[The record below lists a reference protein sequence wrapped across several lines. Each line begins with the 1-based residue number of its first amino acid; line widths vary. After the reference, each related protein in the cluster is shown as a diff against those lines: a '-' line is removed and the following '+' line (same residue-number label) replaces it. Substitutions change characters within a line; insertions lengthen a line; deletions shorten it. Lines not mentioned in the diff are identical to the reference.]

1 MRTARSCSIF
11 WEFRK
16 YGNQIEALSG
26 EDTVVDNLSQLL
38 RSKVMRS
45 IKSKDTRP
53 ELAVRAIVFS
63 LGYRYR
69 LHKPKLPGRPDLIF
83 SGKKKV
89 IFVHGCFWHVHKH
102 CAISHVP
109 CYPAWR
115 RKLRLNQRRDEKVI
129 KILDNLG
136 WQSLIIWECEIGRA
150 NSLHRKISGFL
161 GAKKQAA
168 RKGDGHGSKQH
179 PQKKG

>member
-69 LHKPKLPGRPDLIF
+69 LHKPKLPGPPDLIF
-83 SGKKKV
+83 SGKKNV
-89 IFVHGCFWHVHKH
+89 IFVLDWFWHVHQH
-102 CAISHVP
+102 SSRS
-109 CYPAWR
+109 PAPSLPACR
-115 RKLRLNQRRDEKVI
+115 RQL
-129 KILDNLG
+129 
-136 WQSLIIWECEIGRA
+136 
-150 NSLHRKISGFL
+150 
-161 GAKKQAA
+161 
-168 RKGDGHGSKQH
+168 
-179 PQKKG
+179 

>member
-63 LGYRYR
+63 LVYRYR

-83 SGKKKV
+83 SGRKKV
-89 IFVHGCFWHVHKH
+89 LFVSGCFWHVHIH
-102 CAISHVP
+102 CVISHVSW
-109 CYPAWR
+109 YPAWLG
-115 RKLRLNQRRDEKVI
+115 KLRL
-129 KILDNLG
+129 
-136 WQSLIIWECEIGRA
+136 
-150 NSLHRKISGFL
+150 
-161 GAKKQAA
+161 
-168 RKGDGHGSKQH
+168 
-179 PQKKG
+179 